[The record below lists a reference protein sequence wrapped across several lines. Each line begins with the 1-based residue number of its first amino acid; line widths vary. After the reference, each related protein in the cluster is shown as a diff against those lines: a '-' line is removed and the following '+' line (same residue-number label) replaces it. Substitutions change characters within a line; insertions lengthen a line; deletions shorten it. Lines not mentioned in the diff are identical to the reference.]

1 MNKTLKQITLTTA
14 AILFAAYANIAA
26 AQAPAAPVAPTAS
39 PANPAA
45 TPRIDA
51 RQAKQQARINQ
62 GVASGKVNPQ
72 EAARL
77 NAGQQRVAGAKSAAK
92 ADGVVTKG
100 ERKQITHMQNHQ
112 SKNIAG
118 KKHNNR

>member
-1 MNKTLKQITLTTA
+1 MNKTFKQLSLSTA

-26 AQAPAAPVAPTAS
+26 AQAPAAPVAA

-62 GVASGKVNPQ
+62 GVTSGKVNPQ

-77 NAGQQRVAGAKSAAK
+77 NAGQNRVAGAESAAK

-100 ERKQITHMQNHQ
+100 ERKKITHMQNHQ
-112 SKNIAG
+112 NKNISA
-118 KKHNNR
+118 KKHNNL